1 MPFTEMWRGQTFHNG
16 KMLGNKSG
24 KPDYFFIKKYY
35 TQTIVLFVY
44 LRIKIE
50 FGSGIFILS
59 HLNLPSKTSEY
70 NYYADSVKNVWV

>member
-1 MPFTEMWRGQTFHNG
+1 MNAVYKNVKKNG
-16 KMLGNKSG
+16 ILQWKNVRNKSG
-24 KPDYFFIKKYY
+24 KPDCFFIKNIY

-44 LRIKIE
+44 LSIKIE

-70 NYYADSVKNVWV
+70 NYYADSVKNV